1 MKTMQTPEPSKK
13 KKASGKFLRAKI
25 RHSLLT
31 KGADRLLGGRLSSA
45 YMEKPVEVRNQP
57 IDLSTWPAAWSGLRI
72 AHFSDMHFGDL
83 MPMEKA
89 LGVVEQVKQQSPHLV
104 VYTGDMIDLECAG
117 AEPIFEAM
125 AAIQPALGTWMVM
138 GNHDYLDDGD
148 AVRRMAEDAGVRVLD
163 QETVGFARGEHDLD
177 GVGDGTE
184 EEFRLA
190 GIDWDRTVKG
200 LAAKVDEVAPSKPH
214 LLLAHNPKAFLR
226 ASKVGIPLTLSGH
239 THGGQ
244 VATAK
249 KPGVNL
255 AVAHRLSA
263 GLYEREGCALFV
275 TVGVGAWFPL
285 RVHCPAEVVM
295 ITPNHEDSGA

>member
-1 MKTMQTPEPSKK
+1 MKTMQNPGPKK

-31 KGADRLLGGRLSSA
+31 RGADRLLGGRLSSA
-45 YMEKPVEVRNQP
+45 YREKPVEVRSQP
-57 IDLSTWPAAWSGLRI
+57 VDLANWPAAWTGLRI

-83 MPMEKA
+83 MTVEKA
-89 LGVVEQVKQQSPHLV
+89 LGVVDLVKQQSPHLV
-104 VYTGDMIDLECAG
+104 AYTGDMIDLECEG

-125 AAIQPALGTWMVM
+125 AAIDAPLGSWMVM

-148 AVRRMAEDAGVRVLD
+148 AVRRMAEDAGVKVLD
-163 QETVGFARGEHDLD
+163 EDTVTFARGEYDLA

-184 EEFRLA
+184 DEFRMA

-200 LAAKVDEVAPSKPH
+200 LAAKVDEVVPSKPH

-226 ASKVGIPLTLSGH
+226 ASKAGIPLTLSGH

-244 VATAK
+244 VATSK

-263 GLYEREGCALFV
+263 GLYERDGCALFV

-295 ITPNHEDSGA
+295 VTPSHGRSEG